1 MKSTTWKVIAII
13 FIVLFILENVWFI
26 WAILYTNHEEA
37 RIKTCYY
44 DICSSND
51 DAYYETNSKTCVCYN
66 YDLSNELNEVERVSI
81 K

>member
-44 DICSSND
+44 DICSENYDAAFED
-51 DAYYETNSKTCVCYN
+51 DICTCYDLDTLGNYVISKTEYMT
-66 YDLSNELNEVERVSI
+66 
-81 K
+81 